1 MPMMSGICWNGEG
14 ALPQRSVLRQSAR
27 GAMTEIREF
36 DRADYPVVQ
45 RIYRE
50 GIESGD
56 ATFQSFPPEWDAWD
70 RATLAV
76 CRLVA
81 EEKGAVVGW
90 IALSPVSGR
99 CVFAG
104 VAEVSIY
111 IAAAAR
117 GRGVGQA
124 LLSCLIE
131 ASERAGIWTLEAGI
145 FPENRAS
152 IALHERNGFR
162 VVGVRERLGRM
173 GDRWRD
179 VLLLERRSK
188 ITGV

>member
-1 MPMMSGICWNGEG
+1 
-14 ALPQRSVLRQSAR
+14 
-27 GAMTEIREF
+27 MTAIREF
-36 DRADYPVVQ
+36 ERGDYPAVQ
-45 RIYRE
+45 RIYRD
-50 GIESGD
+50 GIDSGD
-56 ATFQSFPPEWDAWD
+56 ATFQSSPPAWEAWD
-70 RATLAV
+70 RSTLAA

-81 EEKGAVVGW
+81 EEEGAVVGW
-90 IALSPVSGR
+90 VALSPASGR

-111 IAAAAR
+111 VATAAR

-124 LLSCLIE
+124 LLARLIE
-131 ASERAGIWTLEAGI
+131 ASERAGIWTLESGI

-179 VLLLERRSK
+179 VLLLERRST
-188 ITGV
+188 ITGI

>member
-1 MPMMSGICWNGEG
+1 
-14 ALPQRSVLRQSAR
+14 V
-27 GAMTEIREF
+27 TVIREF
-36 DRADYPVVQ
+36 DRVDYPAVQ

-50 GIESGD
+50 GIDGGD
-56 ATFQSFPPEWDAWD
+56 ATFQSSPPEWEAWD
-70 RATLAV
+70 RATLAA

-81 EEKGAVVGW
+81 EEGGAVVGW
-90 IALSPVSGR
+90 VALSPASGR

-111 IAAAAR
+111 VAAPAR

-124 LLSCLIE
+124 LLARLIE
-131 ASERAGIWTLEAGI
+131 ASERAGIWTLESGI

-162 VVGVRERLGRM
+162 LVGVRERLGRM

-179 VLLLERRSK
+179 VLLLERRST
-188 ITGV
+188 ITGI

>member
-1 MPMMSGICWNGEG
+1 MMSVIYWSGEG
-14 ALPQRSVLRQSAR
+14 SFPEKSIPRQSA
-27 GAMTEIREF
+27 GITMTEIREF
-36 DRADYPVVQ
+36 DRRDYPAVQ

-50 GIESGD
+50 GIDSGD
-56 ATFQSFPPEWDAWD
+56 ATFQSSPPEWEAWD

-81 EEKGAVVGW
+81 EEDGAVVGW
-90 IALSPVSGR
+90 IALSPASGR

-111 IAAAAR
+111 VAAAAR

-124 LLSCLIE
+124 LLSRLIE

-145 FPENRAS
+145 FPENTAS
-152 IALHERNGFR
+152 LALHERNGFR
-162 VVGVRERLGRM
+162 LVGVRERLGRM
-173 GDRWRD
+173 EDLWRD
-179 VLLLERRSK
+179 VLLLERRSR

>member
-1 MPMMSGICWNGEG
+1 
-14 ALPQRSVLRQSAR
+14 
-27 GAMTEIREF
+27 MTDIREF
-36 DRADYPVVQ
+36 DRRDYRAVQ

-50 GIESGD
+50 GIDSGD
-56 ATFQSFPPEWDAWD
+56 ATFQSSPPAWEVWD
-70 RATLAV
+70 RATLAA

-81 EEKGAVVGW
+81 EEEGAVVGW
-90 IALSPVSGR
+90 TSLSPASSR

-111 IAAAAR
+111 VAATAR
-117 GRGVGQA
+117 GRGVGKA
-124 LLSCLIE
+124 LLTHLID
-131 ASERAGIWTLEAGI
+131 ASERAGIWTLESGI

-179 VLLLERRSK
+179 VLLLERRSR